1 MVEGLEVPSR
11 GLKIGRMGGI
21 VRTIVNIMPGCSLVR
36 VTTTSCCSWGGLAH
50 PGWQGVVRVGR
61 LGAWQQFHYSQN
73 FSLKEVETTLVR
85 VRARQA
91 LCWQC
96 VAVGGLPHRG
106 HRVAAS
112 VARCW
117 KIVTS
122 STTLVTSP
130 TSLTTIVA
138 VPVAQRR

>member
-11 GLKIGRMGGI
+11 RLKIGRMGGI
-21 VRTIVNIMPGCSLVR
+21 VRTIVNIMPSCSLVR

-50 PGWQGVVRVGR
+50 PGRQGVVRVGR
-61 LGAWQQFHYSQN
+61 LGAWQQFHYSQS

-85 VRARQA
+85 VRAGQA

-112 VARCW
+112 VAGW

-130 TSLTTIVA
+130 TTLTTIA